1 MFYLQKSESFN
12 DYRFILTF
20 ADGQVIESDLR
31 DLIGEYVNE
40 HELTTAQVDMAW
52 SCLTFLNGQVDIAPE
67 TLARYVGLSQAKYTT

>member
-1 MFYLQKSESFN
+1 MKLTHAQQLSA
-12 DYRFILTF
+12 YRFILTF
-20 ADGQVIESDLR
+20 ADRQVIESDLR

-67 TLARYVGLSQAKYTT
+67 TLARYVGLAQIQDAA